1 MSLKKE
7 VAENEN
13 CIKNNDI
20 EHLIQLCIDKYLR
33 VSKQLIQIG
42 WKPHTDLEVRATDS
56 HIRYK
61 SIWVS

>member
-13 CIKNNDI
+13 CIKNNNDI

-42 WKPHTDLEVRATDS
+42 
-56 HIRYK
+56 
-61 SIWVS
+61 

>member
-42 WKPHTDLEVRATDS
+42 
-56 HIRYK
+56 
-61 SIWVS
+61 